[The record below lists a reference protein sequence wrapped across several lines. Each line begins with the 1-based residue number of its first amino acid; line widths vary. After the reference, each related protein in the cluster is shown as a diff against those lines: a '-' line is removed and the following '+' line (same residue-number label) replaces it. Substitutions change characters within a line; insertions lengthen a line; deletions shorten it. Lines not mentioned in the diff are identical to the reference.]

1 MIPRTAARRSPSSG
15 LVITPRSGG
24 EDLPAWSPVHPRGG
38 WTPAA
43 AFRASV
49 DYVAALDRREGV
61 ASDRR
66 LVLVA
71 YRDLLARLPDKKRA
85 QVVERLRGVDHAAA
99 YFAEPVVEPEDALPA
114 PPC

>member
-15 LVITPRSGG
+15 LVIIPRSGG

-43 AFRASV
+43 AFQASV
-49 DYVAALDRREGV
+49 DYVAALDRREGG

-66 LVLVA
+66 LVLAA
-71 YRDLLARLPDKKRA
+71 YRDLLTRLPDKKRA
-85 QVVERLRGVDHAAA
+85 EIVERLRGIDHVTA
-99 YFAEPVVEPEDALPA
+99 YFSEPVAEPEDDPA
-114 PPC
+114 PF